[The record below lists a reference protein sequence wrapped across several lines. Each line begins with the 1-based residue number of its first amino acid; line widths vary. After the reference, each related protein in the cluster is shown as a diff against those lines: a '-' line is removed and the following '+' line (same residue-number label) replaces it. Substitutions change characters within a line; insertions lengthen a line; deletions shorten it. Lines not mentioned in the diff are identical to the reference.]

1 MPRDTRMGDVYKVT
15 RQRVFRTTL
24 LLKTKPGDVVMQW
37 GSGDLGRVAGP
48 VWTFVE
54 TNHDGDIC

>member
-1 MPRDTRMGDVYKVT
+1 MGDVYKVT